1 MDAAAASR
9 FCIDLL
15 EQPRA
20 LLEGERAATADDNEA
35 DNVHVGWLL
44 ERGRE
49 FTADPG
55 GRAATTDAAMLAHLF
70 GVLAWLRVSILEWIH
85 QPPPEVGVEVRCLYS
100 WCHHGGVMESVVEIT
115 TP

>member
-20 LLEGERAATADDNEA
+20 LLEGEMAATADDNEA

-49 FTADPG
+49 FTA
-55 GRAATTDAAMLAHLF
+55 
-70 GVLAWLRVSILEWIH
+70 
-85 QPPPEVGVEVRCLYS
+85 
-100 WCHHGGVMESVVEIT
+100 
-115 TP
+115 

>member
-15 EQPRA
+15 EQPRS
-20 LLEGERAATADDNEA
+20 LLGGERAATADDNEA
-35 DNVHVGWLL
+35 DNVHVSWLL

-55 GRAATTDAAMLAHLF
+55 GRAATAGSFDMAVSLAPF
-70 GVLAWLRVSILEWIH
+70 WNGYIS
-85 QPPPEVGVEVRCLYS
+85 PP
-100 WCHHGGVMESVVEIT
+100 
-115 TP
+115 